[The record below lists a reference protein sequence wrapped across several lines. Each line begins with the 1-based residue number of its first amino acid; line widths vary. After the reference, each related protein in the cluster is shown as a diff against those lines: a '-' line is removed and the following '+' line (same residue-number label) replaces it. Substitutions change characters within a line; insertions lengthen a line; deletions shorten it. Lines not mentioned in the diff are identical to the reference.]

1 MLVPAKRAP
10 LMSSKHRWGLSAHPC
25 LFLLLF
31 EASKIGICKMLF
43 KNGVSEGLTVCNL
56 KIGF

>member
-10 LMSSKHRWGLSAHPC
+10 LMSSKHRWGLSAHLC

-31 EASKIGICKMLF
+31 EEQVGICKMLF
-43 KNGVSEGLTVCNL
+43 KNGVSEELTVCNL